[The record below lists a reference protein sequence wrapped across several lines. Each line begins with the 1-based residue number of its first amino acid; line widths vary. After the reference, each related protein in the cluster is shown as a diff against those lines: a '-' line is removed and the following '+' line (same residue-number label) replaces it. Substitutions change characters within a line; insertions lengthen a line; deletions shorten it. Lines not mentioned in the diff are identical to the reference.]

1 MAAPDLISAAILI
14 ATDDVTDAEMVRKN
28 LAEEFK
34 NVFVSTNPDLI
45 AQDFERR
52 NPDVL
57 VLAFA
62 TLEKAERYYV
72 GLYRLYPAVQQHL
85 HRTVILCNKDEV

>member
-1 MAAPDLISAAILI
+1 MAATDLISAAILI

-45 AQDFERR
+45 A
-52 NPDVL
+52 
-57 VLAFA
+57 
-62 TLEKAERYYV
+62 
-72 GLYRLYPAVQQHL
+72 
-85 HRTVILCNKDEV
+85 

>member
-1 MAAPDLISAAILI
+1 MAATELISAAILI

-45 AQDFERR
+45 AQISSAAT
-52 NPDVL
+52 PTCWCCL
-57 VLAFA
+57 A
-62 TLEKAERYYV
+62 TLEKAERYYRV
-72 GLYRLYPAVQQHL
+72 ISPVPGGSAAPPLHRDPVQQG
-85 HRTVILCNKDEV
+85 